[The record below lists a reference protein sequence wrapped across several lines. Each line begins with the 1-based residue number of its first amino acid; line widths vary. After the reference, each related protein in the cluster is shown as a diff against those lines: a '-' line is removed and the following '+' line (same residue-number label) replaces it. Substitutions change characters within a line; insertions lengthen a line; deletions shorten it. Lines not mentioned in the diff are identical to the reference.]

1 MTYASKGV
9 KEAKNAKTVGTKLT
23 SREYDEII
31 GLIEAGTFLSVSD
44 FIRDAIRDKLKA
56 TKIIKIRDIN
66 YESAKKEIL
75 GYYMNYSEAYDYEVA
90 EDLELDYE
98 LVCSITEELEKEG
111 RLKTV
116 K

>member
-1 MTYASKGV
+1 MTYASKEV

-23 SREYDEII
+23 SMEYGEIMD
-31 GLIEAGTFLSVSD
+31 LIEAGVFLSVSD
-44 FIRDAIRDKLKA
+44 FIRDAIRDKLRA
-56 TKIIKIRDIN
+56 TKIIKIRNVD
-66 YESAKKEIL
+66 YESAKKEVL
-75 GYYMNYSEAYDYEVA
+75 GYYRNYAEAYDYEVA

-98 LVCSITEELEKEG
+98 LVCTITEELEKEG